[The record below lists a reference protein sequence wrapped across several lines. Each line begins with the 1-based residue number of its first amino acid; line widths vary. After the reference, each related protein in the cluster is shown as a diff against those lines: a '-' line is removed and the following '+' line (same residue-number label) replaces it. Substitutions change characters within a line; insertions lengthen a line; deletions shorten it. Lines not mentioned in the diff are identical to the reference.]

1 MVKRP
6 ISEAKLPGFQSCL
19 THFLAVTLCHLLYAT
34 VPWFSHLKN
43 GGNNSIYFTVLLSY
57 INNCPQLLR
66 VFLEP
71 DPLLSVLRY
80 LILSQLPEIEILVLV
95 LQTNELG
102 FQEV

>member
-1 MVKRP
+1 M
-6 ISEAKLPGFQSCL
+6 
-19 THFLAVTLCHLLYAT
+19 
-34 VPWFSHLKN
+34 
-43 GGNNSIYFTVLLSY
+43 
-57 INNCPQLLR
+57 NNCPQILR
-66 VFLEP
+66 GFLEP